1 MTEAPIKPP
10 AKGMSKTAII
20 AVVIAAIVIVAAVVI
35 VVEERKAVTPTTS
48 NKVEFY
54 TWWATTGKVA
64 LDKLIPKFESANPGY
79 TVSPYIAPGAG
90 GTNAIYAILS
100 LIEAGKPPT
109 TFQ

>member
-48 NKVEFY
+48 SKVEFY
-54 TWWATTGKVA
+54 TWWATERNISSHTFNWSH
-64 LDKLIPKFESANPGY
+64 PPSPPGIIHAV
-79 TVSPYIAPGAG
+79 TCILVRFLVTL
-90 GTNAIYAILS
+90 TN
-100 LIEAGKPPT
+100 
-109 TFQ
+109 